1 MTSLNDLVIQLV
13 DWSYGHDRRVQA
25 AVELLIEH
33 GRWIAD
39 RGFRD
44 SCVTVEEDGVAW
56 IDFDA
61 ARAAFDAGRFG
72 AASGSEK
79 AVLDYAISLGEGRYE
94 FDRLDARNRRL
105 VLDATARALGIR
117 P

>member
-1 MTSLNDLVIQLV
+1 MTSLNDLVISLV
-13 DWSYGHDRRVQA
+13 DWSDGQDSNVQA

-44 SCVTVEEDGVAW
+44 ACITVDDDATW
-56 IDFDA
+56 IDWDD
-61 ARAAFDAGRFG
+61 ARAAYEAGRFG
-72 AASGSEK
+72 AASSSEK
-79 AVLDYAISLGEGRYE
+79 AVLDYAISLGENRYQ
-94 FDRLDARNRRL
+94 FYRLDFTNRRL
-105 VLDATARALGIR
+105 VLDATAQALGIR